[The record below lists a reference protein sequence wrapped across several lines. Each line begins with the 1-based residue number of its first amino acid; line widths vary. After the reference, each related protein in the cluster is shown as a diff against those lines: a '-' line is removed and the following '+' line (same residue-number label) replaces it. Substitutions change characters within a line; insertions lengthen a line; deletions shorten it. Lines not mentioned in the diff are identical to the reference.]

1 MRLGIDAD
9 IDLWAKLGLRRVC
22 GGVLARLNARR
33 FGEDRGKVSSYIL
46 CILCRAADLGS
57 WEGQVHLQIRAT

>member
-9 IDLWAKLGLRRVC
+9 IDLWASQNERTSPRLC

-46 CILCRAADLGS
+46 CILCILCRAAS
-57 WEGQVHLQIRAT
+57 AKP